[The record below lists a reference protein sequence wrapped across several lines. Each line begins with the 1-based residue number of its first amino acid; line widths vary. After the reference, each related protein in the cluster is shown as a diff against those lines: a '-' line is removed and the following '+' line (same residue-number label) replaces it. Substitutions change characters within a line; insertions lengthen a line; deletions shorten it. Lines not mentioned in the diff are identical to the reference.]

1 MHRLNRRRASM
12 IYSPAGNLILCPAE
26 CKQPRSE
33 MVWLGTLQ
41 ATRNPQVDAIRIE
54 RNLGFPV
61 LILCVGFLSFLLLNH
76 SILLYKRIE
85 VHDGFAGE
93 VLPDESLKKIAPAE
107 LPAGL

>member
-12 IYSPAGNLILCPAE
+12 IYSPAGDLILCPAE

-33 MVWLGTLQ
+33 MLWLGTLQ

-61 LILCVGFLSFLLLNH
+61 LIFCVGFLSFLLLNH

-85 VHDGFAGE
+85 VHDGLQAGFC
-93 VLPDESLKKIAPAE
+93 PMNR
-107 LPAGL
+107 